1 MNDTLDSARIEAMT
15 VTLKPDL
22 EEELTARAQAEG
34 LSTEEFVN
42 RVLEKLV
49 AAQPQPSKLSPQER
63 ARLWREFI
71 EKHAVGGPP
80 LSDYAVSRESIYT
93 REDEM
98 L

>member
-1 MNDTLDSARIEAMT
+1 MT

-22 EEELTARAQAEG
+22 EEELKARAQAEG
-34 LSTEEFVN
+34 LSTEDFVN
-42 RVLEKLV
+42 RELQKLI
-49 AAQPQPSKLSPQER
+49 ASAPSNSQLPAGER

-71 EKHAVGGPP
+71 QKHSVGGPP
-80 LSDYAVSRESIYT
+80 LSDYAVSRESIYS

>member
-1 MNDTLDSARIEAMT
+1 MT

-22 EEELTARAQAEG
+22 EEELTERAKAEG

-42 RVLEKLV
+42 RELEKLV
-49 AAQPQPSKLSPQER
+49 ASQPVESKLTPEER
-63 ARLWREFI
+63 ARLWEEFI
-71 EKHAVGGPP
+71 EQDSVGGPP
-80 LSDYAVSRESIYT
+80 LSDYAVSRESIYS

>member
-1 MNDTLDSARIEAMT
+1 MT
-15 VTLKPDL
+15 VTLELKPEI
-22 EEELTARAQAEG
+22 EEQLVARAQAEG

-42 RVLEKLV
+42 RELARLV
-49 AAQPQPSKLSPQER
+49 ASTPPVSKLTPEER
-63 ARLWREFI
+63 VRLLDEFFAS
-71 EKHAVGGPP
+71 HSVGGPP

>member
-1 MNDTLDSARIEAMT
+1 MT

-42 RVLEKLV
+42 RELEKLMTSTH
-49 AAQPQPSKLSPQER
+49 PSSKVTPKER
-63 ARLWREFI
+63 ARRWQEWLNSHDYI
-71 EKHAVGGPP
+71 KAPP
-80 LSDYAVSRESIYT
+80 LADEAISRESIYRE
-93 REDEM
+93 REDKQ

>member
-1 MNDTLDSARIEAMT
+1 MT

-22 EEELTARAQAEG
+22 EEELMARARSEG
-34 LSTEEFVN
+34 LSIDDFVN
-42 RVLEKLV
+42 RELERVV
-49 AAQPQPSKLSPQER
+49 ASSPGGPTLTPEER
-63 ARLWREFI
+63 VRRWHEFVTQYS
-71 EKHAVGGPP
+71 VGGPP

>member
-1 MNDTLDSARIEAMT
+1 MT

-34 LSTEEFVN
+34 LSTQEFVN
-42 RVLEKLV
+42 RELEKLV
-49 AAQPQPSKLSPQER
+49 ASMPSS
-63 ARLWREFI
+63 
-71 EKHAVGGPP
+71 P
-80 LSDYAVSRESIYT
+80 LSDYAVSREGIYS

>member
-1 MNDTLDSARIEAMT
+1 MT

-22 EEELTARAQAEG
+22 EEEMKARADAEG

-42 RVLEKLV
+42 RELEKLV
-49 AAQPQPSKLSPQER
+49 ASAPAGSKLTPEER
-63 ARLWREFI
+63 SRLWEEFL
-71 EKHAVGGPP
+71 EQFSVDGPP

>member
-1 MNDTLDSARIEAMT
+1 MTITLR
-15 VTLKPDL
+15 PDL
-22 EEELTARAQAEG
+22 EEELAARALAVG

-42 RVLEKLV
+42 RELERLV
-49 AAQPQPSKLSPQER
+49 TDPLPESELTPEER
-63 ARLWREFI
+63 VRLWREFVT
-71 EKHAVGGPP
+71 EYSVGGPP

>member
-1 MNDTLDSARIEAMT
+1 MT
-15 VTLKPDL
+15 VTLRPDL
-22 EEELTARAQAEG
+22 EEELTAQAQAQG

-42 RVLEKLV
+42 RELEKLV
-49 AAQPQPSKLSPQER
+49 ASMPSSSKLAPEER

-80 LSDYAVSRESIYT
+80 LSDYAVSRESIYS

>member
-1 MNDTLDSARIEAMT
+1 MT

-22 EEELTARAQAEG
+22 EEELAARARAKG
-34 LSTEEFVN
+34 LTTEEFVN
-42 RVLEKLV
+42 RVLEKVV

-71 EKHAVGGPP
+71 EKHAVGGSP
-80 LSDYAVSRESIYT
+80 LSDYAASRESIYT